1 MTRRQVYKF
10 LSSLL
15 VSVPRSLL
23 NHTHFNFH
31 PLHFLL
37 LHSILVPRISTTR
50 TQRAPIVHSQQGGLL
65 SLCAVHPSISGEA
78 LRVLARNLSFGL
90 VIVFTSSVCLVY

>member
-1 MTRRQVYKF
+1 MTRRQVF
-10 LSSLL
+10 VFASCLRATIT
-15 VSVPRSLL
+15 V
-23 NHTHFNFH
+23 NHTHFNSH
-31 PLHFLL
+31 LHFLL

-90 VIVFTSSVCLVY
+90 VIVFTSSVCLVH